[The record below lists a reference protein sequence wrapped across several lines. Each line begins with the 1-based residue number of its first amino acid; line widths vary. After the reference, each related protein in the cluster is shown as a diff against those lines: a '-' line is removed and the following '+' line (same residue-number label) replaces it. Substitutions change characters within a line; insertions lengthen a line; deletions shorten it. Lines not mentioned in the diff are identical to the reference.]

1 MAKILLIEPYKIL
14 RQAIALALFPEH
26 DVQAEGDIAKVGV
39 GSIKDCDLL
48 IVDGEALK
56 ESNQLTSEV
65 NRVIQGSKIPTI
77 WLEGAEST
85 QPPKLAKREKLLV
98 INKPIEGPAF
108 QSAVAS
114 LLSSDSSPKVR
125 SASQSS
131 LSDQAKQPEMTAKKG
146 REETT
151 RKESLGFIDL
161 IDVVEELPQSKQG
174 KKAPGK
180 RK

>member
-56 ESNQLTSEV
+56 EGNQLTSEF
-65 NRVIQGSKIPTI
+65 NRVIQGTKVPTI
-77 WLEGAEST
+77 WLEGADST
-85 QPPKLAKREKLLV
+85 QPPRLAKREKLL
-98 INKPIEGPAF
+98 ILKKPIEGSSF
-108 QSAVAS
+108 QSALES

-125 SASQSS
+125 SSSQAS
-131 LSDQAKQPEMTAKKG
+131 LSDQAKQPERTAKKG